1 MLYVMMCLARTLVHT
16 LYTFLRYNIIQLKIL
31 TLKLLEEL
39 NLQNSLSLCFVNK
52 LLELEI
58 LQLKMDEK
66 SFVSFFYAL
75 IHSIF
80 LSTKLVLIISL
91 NFFAISSQ
99 ENSFFTN
106 S

>member
-1 MLYVMMCLARTLVHT
+1 M
-16 LYTFLRYNIIQLKIL
+16 L

-39 NLQNSLSLCFVNK
+39 NLQNSLFLCFVNK
-52 LLELEI
+52 LLESEI

-66 SFVSFFYAL
+66 FFVSFFYVL

-80 LSTKLVLIISL
+80 LFTRSVLIISL
-91 NFFAISSQ
+91 NFFAISFQ